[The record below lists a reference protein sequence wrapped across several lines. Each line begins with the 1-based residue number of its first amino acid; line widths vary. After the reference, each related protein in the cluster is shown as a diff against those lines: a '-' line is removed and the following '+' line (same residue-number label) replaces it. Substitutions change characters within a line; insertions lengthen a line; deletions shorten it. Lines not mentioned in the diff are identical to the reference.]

1 MAKSLNCKANISEDK
16 RRGLSLCRYP
26 LGFLWLAMDKKVI
39 DLSVYKIERAL
50 KKDGYTIKKD
60 KEKKIKVLLR
70 INK

>member
-1 MAKSLNCKANISEDK
+1 
-16 RRGLSLCRYP
+16 
-26 LGFLWLAMDKKVI
+26 MDKKVI